1 MITFPMLA
9 QPDITEPF
17 DVYCDASGTG
27 LGYVLM
33 QEGRMIAYSSCQLRL
48 HEKHYPTHDLLLAA
62 AVHALCTWRHYLLW
76 NVAHIFTNHKSLK
89 YYFTQS
95 DLNMW

>member
-27 LGYVLM
+27 LGFVLM
-33 QEGRMIAYSSCQLRL
+33 QEGRVIAYSSCQLHL

-62 AVHALCTWRHYLLW
+62 AVHALRTWRHYLLW

-89 YYFTQS
+89 YFFTQS
-95 DLNMW
+95 DLNMR